1 MTHEP
6 SPVRLVDVEPAHRS
20 AALALFQRV
29 FGHEMSPTQR
39 EWKYGG
45 GRGVAVGALLG
56 EELVGHYG
64 GVSRAIRYFG
74 RPERA
79 IQICDLMVAPEGNR
93 SLRRRGPMVWMAER
107 FLEQQVGF
115 GRPHLVDFGF
125 PSRRAFEVSRKT
137 QLHARVDEIL
147 RASWSPEAAA
157 AAGLP
162 RHEAIELDAAG
173 QLPAAQQRSLER
185 LWRRMARALRGSVLG
200 VRDPAWL
207 LHRYLQHPSLR
218 YELQLLRSRGWW
230 RRPLA
235 ALVLRQHPD
244 RLELM
249 DLVGAPADFG
259 PAITLA
265 RHLAFERGLA
275 RLDVWVTASHAEL
288 LRRAAPQGWQAVPAD
303 IVVPANIHTPG
314 PAQALEQR
322 WFLLTGDAD
331 YT

>member
-1 MTHEP
+1 MTPEA
-6 SPVRLVDVEPAHRS
+6 SAVRLVDVEPAHRT
-20 AALALFQRV
+20 AALALFRRV
-29 FGHEMSPTQR
+29 FGHDMSLTQR

-45 GRGVAVGALLG
+45 GRGVAVGAMLG
-56 EELVGHYG
+56 AELVGHYG

-147 RASWSPEAAA
+147 RASWLPERVE
-157 AAGLP
+157 GTRLP

-173 QLPAAQQRSLER
+173 RLTATQRRSLER
-185 LWRRMARALRGSVLG
+185 LWQRMARALRGSVLG

-218 YELQLLRSRGWW
+218 YELHLVHSRSWW

-235 ALVLRQHPD
+235 ALVLRQHAD
-244 RLELM
+244 RLEVM

-265 RHLAFERGLA
+265 RHWAAERGLA
-275 RLDVWVTASHAEL
+275 HLDVWVTASHAEL
-288 LRRAAPQGWQAVPAD
+288 LHRAAPKGWSVVPAD

-314 PAQALEQR
+314 PAQALEHH